1 MMIQSNIKFGS
12 SWGIWHFLCWVGLYE
27 YVFG

>member
-12 SWGIWHFLCWVGLYE
+12 SWGIWHFLC
-27 YVFG
+27 